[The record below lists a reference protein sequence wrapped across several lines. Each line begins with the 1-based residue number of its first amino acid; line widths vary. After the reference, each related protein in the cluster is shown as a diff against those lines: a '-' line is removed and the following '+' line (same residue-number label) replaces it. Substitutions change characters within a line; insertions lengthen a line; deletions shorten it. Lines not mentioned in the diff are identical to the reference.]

1 MDMAELNQ
9 WANAA
14 DSFVWGPV
22 MLCLLVGTGIYMT
35 LTLHFLTWRNLPYA
49 LKSIFSKES
58 RTTSRGSGDV
68 SPFSALMTAL
78 AATIGTGN
86 IVGVA
91 TAMLAHYV
99 GRRPGLS
106 RRDVDFRLL
115 RPVHEIL

>member
-49 LKSIFSKES
+49 LKSIF
-58 RTTSRGSGDV
+58 
-68 SPFSALMTAL
+68 
-78 AATIGTGN
+78 
-86 IVGVA
+86 
-91 TAMLAHYV
+91 
-99 GRRPGLS
+99 
-106 RRDVDFRLL
+106 
-115 RPVHEIL
+115 